1 MFLFEFREKDFTM
14 SNEYLEIKNYLTQ
27 LATMLEMLIPRKV
40 SVSYLAESTEKSRQS
55 IHQYLMNNFEPEKDF
70 WKEGGKTYVSK
81 DAAISIM
88 QRANNYKFQA
98 AA

>member
-14 SNEYLEIKNYLTQ
+14 SNKYLEIKNYLTQ
-27 LATMLEMLIPRKV
+27 LATMIEMLIPRKV

-55 IHQYLMNNFEPEKDF
+55 IHQYLMNNFEPDKDF

>member
-1 MFLFEFREKDFTM
+1 M

-55 IHQYLMNNFEPEKDF
+55 IHQYLMNNFEPDKDF

>member
-1 MFLFEFREKDFTM
+1 MNK
-14 SNEYLEIKNYLTQ
+14 EYIEIKNYLTQ
-27 LATMLEMLIPRKV
+27 LTTMIEMLIPRKV
-40 SVSYLAESTEKSRQS
+40 SVRYLVESTGKSRNS
-55 IHQYLMNNFEPEKDF
+55 IHQYLMNNFEPDRDF
-70 WKEGGKTYVSK
+70 WREGGKVFVSK